1 MELSLWFHSGF
12 FIEMAKKIKY
22 NLIKKRRTYTVAE
35 LATIVKCHPRTIQ
48 QWIKNGME
56 VIDPNSKPY
65 LISGIEA
72 KQFLQRKSKKAKVK
86 LQNDEFYCIKCRTAV
101 TSLLK
106 DTKTRITGKR
116 IGKGGTQAIIEGICQ
131 NCNTPLRR
139 FSTVEKISELK
150 IGSPSLTERPIVLIE
165 NDSHSLNTDIMER
178 LNEY

>member
-1 MELSLWFHSGF
+1 MNKCLKNKRRLNP
-12 FIEMAKKIKY
+12 Y
-22 NLIKKRRTYTVAE
+22 LIKKNRVYTFAEVAE
-35 LATIVKCHPRTIQ
+35 VYDKHIRTIQ
-48 QWIKNGME
+48 QWRKDGLQ
-56 VIDPNSKPY
+56 VIDESTKPY
-65 LISGIEA
+65 LVLGSEVRRYLA
-72 KQFLQRKSKKAKVK
+72 ERNSKSRLTLKES
-86 LQNDEFYCIKCRTAV
+86 EFYCTKCRTAV